1 MTGSNQKRNESG
13 REYFLKLGYFFKK
26 TFFLTNF
33 SNFLLQTLLILVS
46 IAGVVLGLSPALLR
60 SIIEGGKKFAAPRAA
75 RRSSGFSQS

>member
-1 MTGSNQKRNESG
+1 MKVVGNI
-13 REYFLKLGYFFKK
+13 FLNYDIFFKK
-26 TFFLTNF
+26 KFFLKNF

-46 IAGVVLGLSPALLR
+46 IAGVVLGFSPALLR